1 MSMTTSVHTVR
12 INLKNTHIVEQ
23 RIFED
28 EVAVEIPINI
38 LINDK
43 HCITLLAS
51 PNASKEL
58 GIGYILSEGII
69 KSFDECLDVDI
80 SENAIKITTKS
91 DCDFR
96 RHRILKLVT
105 TACVSTK
112 DYIRL
117 LDRMDNLYVSSDI
130 NVSPNKIIEI
140 IRNLNKQCEIFR
152 KTGGTHAAGLFD
164 PSTAKALCIFEDV
177 GRHNAIDKVI
187 GFAVLNGLNFSE
199 LVLASTGRMTA
210 DMVLKAARMSI
221 PVIASIAGP
230 INSGIIFA
238 EKTGITLVCFVRGKR
253 INVYSHKERID

>member
-1 MSMTTSVHTVR
+1 MSMTKSFQTIR
-12 INLKNTHIVEQ
+12 IKLKNNHIIEQ
-23 RIFED
+23 YVFED
-28 EVAVEIPINI
+28 DVALEIPINI

-51 PNASKEL
+51 PNAIKEL

-69 KSFDECLDVDI
+69 TSFDECLDIEV
-80 SENAIKITTKS
+80 SENTIKITTKS

-117 LDRMDNLYVSSDI
+117 LDRMDDLYVSSDLK
-130 NVSPNKIIEI
+130 VPPNKIIEI
-140 IRNLNKQCEIFR
+140 IRDLNKKSEIFR

-187 GFAVLNGLNFSE
+187 GFAALNDLNFSE
-199 LVLASTGRMTA
+199 LILASTGRMAA
-210 DMVLKAARMSI
+210 DMVLKVARMGI
-221 PVIASIAGP
+221 PVVTSIAGP

-253 INVYSHKERID
+253 INVYSHKERIA